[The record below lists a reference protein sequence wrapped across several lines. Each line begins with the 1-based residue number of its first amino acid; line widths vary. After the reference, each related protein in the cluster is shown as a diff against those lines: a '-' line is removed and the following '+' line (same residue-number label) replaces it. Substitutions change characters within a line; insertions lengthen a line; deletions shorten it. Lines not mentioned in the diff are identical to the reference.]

1 MKNGKKNMNDKLKLK
16 GHMKAFMR
24 WPLILSALLI
34 VLNILVYCVSVKAG
48 LVVSAGVLI
57 YVGIAVVVLRCHR
70 PFIVNELIAF
80 ANQYD
85 SLEKRI
91 LEELALPYAIMDMN
105 GRMIWSNKVFA
116 ELTGKDQFYK
126 KNISTIFPDVTADK
140 LPVADKK
147 EISEI
152 STQFGE
158 KIYRV
163 SMQRVELG
171 EIVAGSET
179 LENTDKNVSLIAM
192 YMYDDTELKEYI
204 KKNEDDKLVVAL
216 AYLDNYEEALESVED
231 VRRSLLIALIDRKIT
246 KYFSNFDGL
255 VKKLE
260 KDKYFL
266 IMRQSSL
273 DTLKEQR
280 FHILDEVKTVNIGNE
295 MAITLSIGVG
305 LNAATYI
312 QNYEYSRIA
321 IEMALGRGGDQV
333 VIKNGNNITY
343 YGGKTQQMEK
353 ATRVK
358 ARVKAQA
365 LKEFMSTKDRV
376 VVMGHKITDVDALGA
391 GIGIYRAGKTL
402 GKPVHIVVNDPTK
415 SIRPL
420 IAEYTNNSE
429 YEPSM
434 FVDSAQAKD
443 LIDNNTVVV
452 VVDTNRPSYTECEEL
467 LYMTKTVVVLDHHR
481 RGSEVIEN
489 AVLSYVEPYAS
500 SACEMVAEIL
510 QYFSDDLRI
519 RNIEADCLYA
529 GIVID
534 TNNFTT
540 RAGVR
545 TFEAAAFLRRSGA
558 DVTRVRK
565 LLRDDL
571 KSYQARADAVRTAHI
586 YRNCFAISTCP
597 SENLDSPTVVGAQ
610 AANELLNIAGV
621 KASFVLTQYNNE
633 IYISAR
639 AIDEINVQ
647 VMMEKMGGGGHMN
660 IAGAQVKASP
670 DEVERML
677 KDIIDQEYQE
687 ENIK

>member
-204 KKNEDDKLVVAL
+204 KKNEDNKLVVAL

-677 KDIIDQEYQE
+677 NDIIDEEYQE
-687 ENIK
+687 ANIK

>member
-1 MKNGKKNMNDKLKLK
+1 
-16 GHMKAFMR
+16 MKAFMS
-24 WPLILSALLI
+24 WPLILCALLV
-34 VLNILVYCVSVKAG
+34 VLNILVYITDVKAG
-48 LVVSAGVLI
+48 IVVSVGILI
-57 YVGIAVVVLRCHR
+57 YIGIAVVVLRCHK
-70 PFIVNELIAF
+70 PFVVNDLIAF

-85 SLEKRI
+85 TLEKRI

-105 GRMIWSNKVFA
+105 GRLIWSNKVFA
-116 ELTGKDQFYK
+116 ELTGKDQFYR
-126 KNISTIFPDVTADK
+126 KNISSIFPDVTPDK
-140 LPVADKK
+140 LPSAGKK

-152 STQFGE
+152 STQVGDR
-158 KIYRV
+158 IYRL
-163 SMQRVELG
+163 SMQRVSMGEVIANSELF
-171 EIVAGSET
+171 EKV
-179 LENTDKNVSLIAM
+179 DKSPDLIAM
-192 YMYDDTELKEYI
+192 YMYDDTELTEYI
-204 KKNEDDKLVVAL
+204 QKNEDNKLVVAL

-273 DTLKEQR
+273 ETLKEQR

-295 MAITLSIGVG
+295 MAITLSIGIG
-305 LNAATYI
+305 LNAANYL

-343 YGGKTQQMEK
+343 YGGKTQQVEK
-353 ATRVK
+353 TTRVK

-365 LKEFMSTKDRV
+365 LKEFMSTKERV

-391 GIGIYRAGKTL
+391 AIGIYRAGRTL
-402 GKPVHIVVNDPTK
+402 GKTVNIVVNDPTT

-420 IAEYTNNSE
+420 MAGYMNNPD

-434 FVDSAQAKD
+434 FVDSNQAKE
-443 LIDNNTVVV
+443 LVDNNTVVI
-452 VVDTNRPSYTECEEL
+452 VVDTNKPSYTECQDL
-467 LYMTKTVVVLDHHR
+467 LYMTKTIVVLDHHR
-481 RGSEVIEN
+481 RGSEVIQN

-500 SACEMVAEIL
+500 SSCEMIAEIL
-510 QYFSDDLRI
+510 QYFADGLKLRS
-519 RNIEADCLYA
+519 IEADCIYA
-529 GIVID
+529 GIMID

-545 TFEAAAFLRRSGA
+545 TFEAAAFLRRCGA

-565 LLRDDL
+565 MLRDNID
-571 KSYQARADAVRTAHI
+571 SYKARAEAVRTAEI
-586 YRNCFAISTCP
+586 YRDYFAIARCP
-597 SENLDSPTVVGAQ
+597 SEGLESPTVVGAQ

-621 KASFVLTQYNNE
+621 KASFVLTSYNNE
-633 IYISAR
+633 VYISAR
-639 AIDEINVQ
+639 AIDEVNVQ
-647 VMMEKMGGGGHMN
+647 VMMERMGGGGHLN
-660 IAGAQVKASP
+660 IAGAQVKDTM
-670 DEVERML
+670 DETERML
-677 KDIIDQEYQE
+677 KEIIDQLYQE
-687 ENIK
+687 GEREK

>member
-1 MKNGKKNMNDKLKLK
+1 MSNKLKLR
-16 GHMKAFMR
+16 GHMKAFMS
-24 WPLILSALLI
+24 WPLILCALLV
-34 VLNILVYCVSVKAG
+34 VLNILVYITDVKAG
-48 LVVSAGVLI
+48 IVVSVGILI
-57 YVGIAVVVLRCHR
+57 YIGIAVVVLRCHK
-70 PFIVNELIAF
+70 PFVVNDLIAF

-85 SLEKRI
+85 TLEKRI

-105 GRMIWSNKVFA
+105 GRLIWSNKVFA
-116 ELTGKDQFYK
+116 ELTGKDQFYR
-126 KNISTIFPDVTADK
+126 KNISSIFPDVTPDK
-140 LPVADKK
+140 LPSAGKK

-152 STQFGE
+152 STQVGDR
-158 KIYRV
+158 IYRL
-163 SMQRVELG
+163 SMQRVSMGEVIANSELF
-171 EIVAGSET
+171 EKV
-179 LENTDKNVSLIAM
+179 DKSPDLIAM
-192 YMYDDTELKEYI
+192 YMYDDTELTEYI
-204 KKNEDDKLVVAL
+204 QKNEDNKLVVAL

-273 DTLKEQR
+273 ETLKEQR

-295 MAITLSIGVG
+295 MAITLSIGIG
-305 LNAATYI
+305 LNAANYL

-343 YGGKTQQMEK
+343 YGGKTQQVEK
-353 ATRVK
+353 TTRVK

-365 LKEFMSTKDRV
+365 LKEFMSTKERV

-391 GIGIYRAGKTL
+391 AIGIYRAGRTL
-402 GKPVHIVVNDPTK
+402 GKTVNIVVNDPTT

-420 IAEYTNNSE
+420 MAGYMNNPD

-434 FVDSAQAKD
+434 FVNSAQAKE
-443 LIDNNTVVV
+443 LVDNNTVVV
-452 VVDTNRPSYTECEEL
+452 VVDTNKPSYTECQDL

-500 SACEMVAEIL
+500 SACAMVAEIL

-519 RNIEADCLYA
+519 RNMEADCLYA
-529 GIVID
+529 GIMID

-565 LLRDDL
+565 LLRDNL
-571 KSYQARADAVRTAHI
+571 ESYKARAEAVRTASI
-586 YRNCFAISTCP
+586 YRNYFAIARCP
-597 SENLDSPTVVGAQ
+597 SEGVDSPTVVGAQ

-621 KASFVLTQYNNE
+621 KASFVLTQYNDE
-633 IYISAR
+633 VYISAR

-677 KDIIDQEYQE
+677 KEIIDQEYQE
-687 ENIK
+687 ENVK

>member
-1 MKNGKKNMNDKLKLK
+1 MSDKLKLK

-24 WPLILSALLI
+24 WPLILSVLLI
-34 VLNILVYCVSVKAG
+34 VLNLLVYYISIKAGIVVSVG
-48 LVVSAGVLI
+48 ILI

-70 PFIVNELIAF
+70 PFIVNGLIAF

-85 SLEKRI
+85 TLEKRI

-105 GRMIWSNKVFA
+105 GKMIWSNKVFA

-126 KNISTIFPDVTADK
+126 KNISSIFPDVTADK
-140 LPVADKK
+140 LPVSEKK
-147 EISEI
+147 EMSEVC
-152 STQFGE
+152 TQFGE
-158 KIYRV
+158 KVYRI
-163 SMQRVELG
+163 SMQRVSLEEVVARSELF
-171 EIVAGSET
+171 EK
-179 LENTDKNVSLIAM
+179 TDRKVSLIAM
-192 YMYDDTELKEYI
+192 YLYDDTELKEYI

-273 DTLKEQR
+273 EALKEQR
-280 FHILDEVKTVNIGNE
+280 FHILEEVKTVNIGNE

-305 LNAATYI
+305 LNASTYI
-312 QNYEYSRIA
+312 QNYEYARIA

-343 YGGKTQQMEK
+343 IGGKAQQMEK
-353 ATRVK
+353 STRVK

-402 GKPVHIVVNDPTK
+402 GKPVHIVINDPTT

-420 IAEYTNNSE
+420 MSGFMENPD

-434 FVDSAQAKD
+434 FVDSNQAKE
-443 LIDNNTVVV
+443 LVDNNTVVV
-452 VVDTNRPSYTECEEL
+452 VVDTNKPSYTECQDL
-467 LYMTKTVVVLDHHR
+467 LYMTKTIVVLDHHR
-481 RGSEVIEN
+481 RGSEVIQN

-500 SACEMVAEIL
+500 SSCEMIAEIL
-510 QYFSDDLRI
+510 QYFADGLKLRS
-519 RNIEADCLYA
+519 IEADCIYA
-529 GIVID
+529 GIMID

-545 TFEAAAFLRRSGA
+545 TFEAAAFLRRCGA

-565 LLRDDL
+565 MLRDNID
-571 KSYQARADAVRTAHI
+571 SYKARAEAVRTAEI
-586 YRNCFAISTCP
+586 YRDYFAIARCP
-597 SENLDSPTVVGAQ
+597 SEGLESPTVVGAQ

-621 KASFVLTQYNNE
+621 KASFVLTSYNNE
-633 IYISAR
+633 VYISAR
-639 AIDEINVQ
+639 AIDEVNVQ
-647 VMMEKMGGGGHMN
+647 VMMERMGGGGHLN
-660 IAGAQVKASP
+660 IAGAQVKDTM
-670 DEVERML
+670 DETEKML
-677 KDIIDQEYQE
+677 KEIIDQLYQE
-687 ENIK
+687 GERKK

>member
-1 MKNGKKNMNDKLKLK
+1 MSDKLKLK

-24 WPLILSALLI
+24 WPLILSVLLI
-34 VLNILVYCVSVKAG
+34 VLNLLVYYISIKAGIVVSVG
-48 LVVSAGVLI
+48 ILI

-70 PFIVNELIAF
+70 PFIVNGLIAF

-85 SLEKRI
+85 TLEKRI

-105 GRMIWSNKVFA
+105 GKMIWSNKVFA

-126 KNISTIFPDVTADK
+126 KNISSIFPDVTADK
-140 LPVADKK
+140 LPVSEKK
-147 EISEI
+147 EMSEVC
-152 STQFGE
+152 TQFGE
-158 KIYRV
+158 KVYRI
-163 SMQRVELG
+163 SMQRVSLG
-171 EIVAGSET
+171 EVVARSE
-179 LENTDKNVSLIAM
+179 LFEKTDRKVSLIAM
-192 YMYDDTELKEYI
+192 YLYDDTELKEYI

-273 DTLKEQR
+273 EALKEQR
-280 FHILDEVKTVNIGNE
+280 FHILEEVKTVNIGNE

-305 LNAATYI
+305 LNASTYI

-343 YGGKTQQMEK
+343 YGGKTQQVEK
-353 ATRVK
+353 TTRVK

-391 GIGIYRAGKTL
+391 AIGIYRAGKTI
-402 GKPVHIVVNDPTK
+402 GKTVNIVVNDPTV

-420 IAEYTNNSE
+420 MAGFMNNSD
-429 YEPSM
+429 YDPSM
-434 FVDSAQAKD
+434 FVNSAQAKEFV
-443 LIDNNTVVV
+443 DNNTVVV
-452 VVDTNRPSYTECEEL
+452 VVDTNKPSYTECEEL
-467 LYMTKTVVVLDHHR
+467 LHMTKTIVVLDHHR
-481 RGSEVIEN
+481 RGSEVIDN

-519 RNIEADCLYA
+519 RNMEADCIYA
-529 GIVID
+529 GIMID

-565 LLRDDL
+565 MLRDNL
-571 KSYQARADAVRTAHI
+571 ESYQARAEAVRTAHI
-586 YRNCFAISTCP
+586 YRDCFAIARCP
-597 SENLDSPTVVGAQ
+597 SEGLDSPTVVGAQ

-621 KASFVLTQYNNE
+621 KASFVLTEYNNE
-633 IYISAR
+633 VYISAR
-639 AIDEINVQ
+639 AIDEVNVQ

-660 IAGAQVKASP
+660 IAGAQVKATP
-670 DEVERML
+670 DEVEKML
-677 KDIIDQEYQE
+677 KDIIDEDYQE
-687 ENIK
+687 EKSK

>member
-1 MKNGKKNMNDKLKLK
+1 MSNKLKLR
-16 GHMKAFMR
+16 GHMKAFMS
-24 WPLILSALLI
+24 WPLILCALLV
-34 VLNILVYCVSVKAG
+34 VLNILVYITDVKAG
-48 LVVSAGVLI
+48 IVVSVGILI
-57 YVGIAVVVLRCHR
+57 YIGIAVVVLRCHK
-70 PFIVNELIAF
+70 PFVVNDLIAF

-85 SLEKRI
+85 TLEKRI

-105 GRMIWSNKVFA
+105 GRLIWSNKVFA
-116 ELTGKDQFYK
+116 ELTGKDQFYR
-126 KNISTIFPDVTADK
+126 KNISSIFPDVTPDK
-140 LPVADKK
+140 LPSAGKK

-152 STQFGE
+152 STQVGDR
-158 KIYRV
+158 IYRL
-163 SMQRVELG
+163 SMQRVSMGEVIANSELF
-171 EIVAGSET
+171 EKV
-179 LENTDKNVSLIAM
+179 DKSPDLIAM
-192 YMYDDTELKEYI
+192 YMYDDTELTEYI
-204 KKNEDDKLVVAL
+204 QKNEDNKLVVAL

-273 DTLKEQR
+273 ETLKEQR

-295 MAITLSIGVG
+295 MAITLSIGIG
-305 LNAATYI
+305 LNAANYL

-343 YGGKTQQMEK
+343 YGGKTQQVEK
-353 ATRVK
+353 TTRVK

-365 LKEFMSTKDRV
+365 LKEFMRTKERV

-391 GIGIYRAGKTL
+391 AIGIYRAGRTL
-402 GKPVHIVVNDPTK
+402 GKTVNIVVNDPTT
-415 SIRPL
+415 SIRTL
-420 IAEYTNNSE
+420 MAGYMNNPD

-434 FVDSAQAKD
+434 FVNSAQAKE
-443 LIDNNTVVV
+443 LVDNNTVVV
-452 VVDTNRPSYTECEEL
+452 VVDTNKPSYTECQDL

-519 RNIEADCLYA
+519 RNMEADCLYA
-529 GIVID
+529 GIMID

-565 LLRDDL
+565 LLRDNL
-571 KSYQARADAVRTAHI
+571 ESYKARAEAVRTASI
-586 YRNCFAISTCP
+586 YRNYFAIARCP
-597 SENLDSPTVVGAQ
+597 SEGVDSPTVVGAQ

-621 KASFVLTQYNNE
+621 KASFVLTQYNDE
-633 IYISAR
+633 VYISAR

-677 KDIIDQEYQE
+677 KEIIDQEYQE
-687 ENIK
+687 ENVK

>member
-1 MKNGKKNMNDKLKLK
+1 MSDKLKLK

-24 WPLILSALLI
+24 WPLILSVLLI
-34 VLNILVYCVSVKAG
+34 VLNLLVYYISIKAGIVVSVG
-48 LVVSAGVLI
+48 ILI

-70 PFIVNELIAF
+70 PFIVNGLIAF

-85 SLEKRI
+85 TLEKRI

-105 GRMIWSNKVFA
+105 GKMIWSNKVFA

-126 KNISTIFPDVTADK
+126 KNISSIFPDVTADK
-140 LPVADKK
+140 LPVSEKK
-147 EISEI
+147 EMSEVC
-152 STQFGE
+152 TQFGE
-158 KIYRV
+158 KVYRI
-163 SMQRVELG
+163 SMQRVSLEEVVARSELF
-171 EIVAGSET
+171 EK
-179 LENTDKNVSLIAM
+179 TDRKVSLIAM
-192 YMYDDTELKEYI
+192 YLYDDTELKEYI

-273 DTLKEQR
+273 EALKEQR
-280 FHILDEVKTVNIGNE
+280 FHILEEVKTVNIGNE

-305 LNAATYI
+305 LNASTYI

-343 YGGKTQQMEK
+343 YGGKTQQVEK
-353 ATRVK
+353 TTRVK

-391 GIGIYRAGKTL
+391 AIGIYRAGKTI
-402 GKPVHIVVNDPTK
+402 GKTVNIVVNDPTV

-420 IAEYTNNSE
+420 MAGCMNNSD
-429 YEPSM
+429 YDPSM
-434 FVDSAQAKD
+434 FVNSAQAKEFV
-443 LIDNNTVVV
+443 DNNTVVV
-452 VVDTNRPSYTECEEL
+452 VVDTNKPSYTECEDL
-467 LYMTKTVVVLDHHR
+467 LHMTKTIVVLDHHR
-481 RGSEVIEN
+481 RGSEVIDN

-519 RNIEADCLYA
+519 RNMEADCIYA
-529 GIVID
+529 GIMID

-565 LLRDDL
+565 MLRDNL
-571 KSYQARADAVRTAHI
+571 ESYQARAEAVRTAHI
-586 YRNCFAISTCP
+586 YRDCFAIARCP
-597 SENLDSPTVVGAQ
+597 SEGLDSPTVVGAQ

-621 KASFVLTQYNNE
+621 KASFVLTEYNNE
-633 IYISAR
+633 VYISAR
-639 AIDEINVQ
+639 AIDEVNVQ

-660 IAGAQVKASP
+660 IAGAQVKATP
-670 DEVERML
+670 DEVEKML
-677 KDIIDQEYQE
+677 KDIIDEDYQE
-687 ENIK
+687 EKAK